1 MRSAGWSLLTYP
13 PSPTANRDHSGGQ
26 EVTPRDKIAKWIQD
40 YQLSSVNVEQDD
52 QIESRV
58 VERSEV
64 FFQR

>member
-1 MRSAGWSLLTYP
+1 MFGRVEFTNPFFSS
-13 PSPTANRDHSGGQ
+13 ANRDHSGGQ
-26 EVTPRDKIAKWIQD
+26 EVTPRDKIDKWIQD